1 METMREIPLSSM
13 SVHPGHP
20 RSDLGNLDALVA
32 DVAAHGVIEPVIV
45 APGTRWLSTG
55 KCADCGLRRRRH
67 GSGVVEQHESSGRP
81 CPGSGEP
88 AADDWVLLAGR
99 RRAMAATMAC
109 LETVPAIVRADL
121 RSDADRLSLI
131 ARENL
136 HRLDLTPLE
145 VARLFGA
152 LTAAG
157 LTSTR
162 ISQRVRVPKAFVD
175 RRLRLLDLP
184 SGVWGALRRGR
195 VGLAAA
201 EEVVGLEAN
210 PRRRGWGVAER
221 CDVRP

>member
-1 METMREIPLSSM
+1 MREIPLSSM
-13 SVHPGHP
+13 TVHPGHP
-20 RSDLGNLDALVA
+20 RSDLGNLDALA
-32 DVAAHGVIEPVIV
+32 AEVAAHGVIEPVIV
-45 APGTRWLSTG
+45 PPGTRWLSIG
-55 KCADCGLRRRRH
+55 KCADCGLRQRRH
-67 GSGVVEQHESSGRP
+67 GSGVFEQHVSSGRP

-99 RRAMAATMAC
+99 RRAMAATMAG

-121 RSDADRLSLI
+121 KTDADQLTVI

-145 VARLFGA
+145 VATLFGA

-162 ISQRVRVPKAFVD
+162 ISQWVRAPKAFVD

-184 SGVWGALRRGR
+184 SEVQNALRRGR
-195 VGLAAA
+195 GSLSAGEADA
-201 EEVVGLEAN
+201 GLE
-210 PRRRGWGVAER
+210 PTTRRRGRGVAER
-221 CDVRP
+221 PSVA